1 MFKLIKKLVN
11 RKLVM
16 FRLNKV
22 RVVKIFNNLI
32 RFVGL
37 DNLFSFDN
45 LSDMLFLDISL
56 LLLFDYLYGSGFF
69 FMLFDFDE
77 F

>member
-1 MFKLIKKLVN
+1 
-11 RKLVM
+11 M